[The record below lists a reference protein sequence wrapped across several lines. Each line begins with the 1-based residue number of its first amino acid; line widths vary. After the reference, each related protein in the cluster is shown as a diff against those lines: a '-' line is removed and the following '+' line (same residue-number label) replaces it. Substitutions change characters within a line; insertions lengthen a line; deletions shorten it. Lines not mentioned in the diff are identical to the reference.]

1 MSSAPLPTDWVR
13 VARAKLK
20 EADQDFHKVKPL
32 IYWRDMIVSG
42 VIAYASATVFLL
54 AEPFSIW
61 QLVGYLFAVFWLY
74 RVGSLVHEVA
84 HLGGHEQTSFKVA
97 WNLLIGIPTLTPSTF
112 FTGHHRD
119 HHSQKVYGTPEDPE
133 YVVNVCPRGSIVNL
147 ILYFGFVAVF
157 PLVVFLRFLLAP
169 LTFITPGIRDFTLRH
184 LSAVSYTHL
193 TLPTKA

>member
-1 MSSAPLPTDWVR
+1 MSIASPPKDWVR
-13 VARAKLK
+13 TVRAKLK
-20 EADQDFHKVKPL
+20 DADQDFHEVKPL

-42 VIAYASATVFLL
+42 VIAYASAILFMS
-54 AEPFSIW
+54 AEPFSFP
-61 QLVGYLFAVFWLY
+61 QLGGYVMASFWLY

-133 YVVNVCPRGSIVNL
+133 Y
-147 ILYFGFVAVF
+147 
-157 PLVVFLRFLLAP
+157 
-169 LTFITPGIRDFTLRH
+169 
-184 LSAVSYTHL
+184 AVSYTHL
-193 TLPTKA
+193 TLPTIYSV

>member
-42 VIAYASATVFLL
+42 LIAYASATVFLL

-74 RVGSLVHEVA
+74 RVCL
-84 HLGGHEQTSFKVA
+84 LYTSDA
-97 WNLLIGIPTLTPSTF
+97 A
-112 FTGHHRD
+112 D
-119 HHSQKVYGTPEDPE
+119 E
-133 YVVNVCPRGSIVNL
+133 
-147 ILYFGFVAVF
+147 
-157 PLVVFLRFLLAP
+157 
-169 LTFITPGIRDFTLRH
+169 
-184 LSAVSYTHL
+184 
-193 TLPTKA
+193 